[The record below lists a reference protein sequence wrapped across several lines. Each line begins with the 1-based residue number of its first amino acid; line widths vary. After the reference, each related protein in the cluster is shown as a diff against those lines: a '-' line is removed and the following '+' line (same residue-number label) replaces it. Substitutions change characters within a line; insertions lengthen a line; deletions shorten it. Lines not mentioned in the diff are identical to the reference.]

1 MHVIVYFFFSLTGH
15 LDSDHSFIPDACF
28 IRAPAG
34 VSQAL
39 HCDVVDAL
47 SCFMVTGSEELVSRV
62 IQLRIQD
69 GTHVDV
75 AVKVMDMERRA
86 SYVCPVMTECIYG
99 GQRGSF
105 AEVKVYS
112 LGLFA
117 VVSCL
122 KRENYT
128 VPRKGFSLKLSMDSR
143 ICLNYLPGS
152 FTAPVMAQLQPLEAV
167 LLSAVKSRSEE
178 YRAVVSTSP
187 ILYLTHPLCQP
198 LRRAL
203 TITLPCAPKPKQKT
217 RALEEMVQ
225 CYSQHMTT
233 ASKWDSASSIR
244 SSTKEIHNEFLVLL
258 GYRDQQWSS
267 LEKIAVRNQQ
277 KGLVSFELTENF
289 DRLLVVRLLST
300 LSPCHLVSLVQ
311 DLEEAVY
318 CHTVVIVILKQNK
331 DPHAM
336 MVAVVLSKDLTW
348 ELSKLKA
355 QGFSSTTG
363 CSLEIT
369 MYEGDRLL
377 LHFSGNISSEGK
389 KQEIYFYI
397 SIKWIAFHSQRT
409 NHLHVRLCVV
419 DPFGNHSSSHYKG
432 TAMFHKVSR
441 GQLDWS
447 CDGSCGCPGSVN
459 MKLLGDPIC
468 KLPLTLPKVPQTH
481 SLSDS
486 LLLWISEQ
494 LSAEELSRLV
504 VSLRLRRSSAQL
516 VKLRAGNSLS
526 GQALHLL
533 LMWRRALPAS
543 PHQSNVNHLAHCLA
557 KSGRPDLAR
566 ELLNGNVI
574 TEPQG
579 VSSGLW
585 EYTQSIVSSV
595 G

>member
-1 MHVIVYFFFSLTGH
+1 
-15 LDSDHSFIPDACF
+15 ACF

-69 GTHVDV
+69 GTHVSFPIAVVIPFYTRYRGNYRDV

-86 SYVCPVMTECIYG
+86 SYVCPVMTECNYG

-152 FTAPVMAQLQPLEAV
+152 FTAPVMAQAMLQPLEAV

-225 CYSQHMTT
+225 MLPDC
-233 ASKWDSASSIR
+233 AK
-244 SSTKEIHNEFLVLL
+244 STKEIHNEFLVLL

-318 CHTVVIVILKQNK
+318 CHTVVIVILKQNE

-377 LHFSGNISSEGK
+377 LHFSGNISSEGALNSHNEHK
-389 KQEIYFYI
+389 PE
-397 SIKWIAFHSQRT
+397 WIAFHSQRT

-468 KLPLTLPKVPQTH
+468 KLPLTLPKKAKNISQPSIIQVKICEDTTH

-494 LSAEELSRLV
+494 LSTEELSRLV

-566 ELLNGNVI
+566 ELLLRQTAN
-574 TEPQG
+574 
-579 VSSGLW
+579 SS
-585 EYTQSIVSSV
+585 Q
-595 G
+595 